1 MRRLQYYFYW
11 MLSKILGNKWII
23 KYYRKIGMTIGE
35 NTHLFSRILTG
46 EPYLISI
53 GSNCTIATNVS
64 LLTHDASIGAIVG
77 RNKYSD
83 LCGKITIGN
92 NCFIGD
98 KAIIMYG
105 VSISDNVIVA
115 AGSVVAKSINES
127 GVIVAGVP
135 AKVIGRV
142 DDFMAKYEKNFLSL
156 HGLKTDERKE
166 YILEHSEK
174 LVIK

>member
-1 MRRLQYYFYW
+1 
-11 MLSKILGNKWII
+11 
-23 KYYRKIGMTIGE
+23 MTIGE

>member
-1 MRRLQYYFYW
+1 MGRLQYYFYW
-11 MLSKILGNKWII
+11 ALSKLLGNKWII
-23 KYYRKIGMTIGE
+23 RYYRKIGMTIGE

-105 VSISDNVIVA
+105 VSIADNVIVA
-115 AGSVVAKSINES
+115 AGSVVSKSINES

-135 AKVIGRV
+135 AKIIGRV
-142 DDFMAKYEKNFLSL
+142 DEFTAKYENQFLSL
-156 HGLKTDERKE
+156 HGLKSYERKK
-166 YILEHSEK
+166 YILDHPEK
-174 LVIK
+174 LVLK

>member
-1 MRRLQYYFYW
+1 MGRLQYYFYW
-11 MLSKILGNKWII
+11 VLSKLFGNKWII
-23 KYYRKIGMTIGE
+23 RYYRKIGMTIGE

-77 RNKYSD
+77 RDKYSD

-105 VSISDNVIVA
+105 VSIADNVIVA
-115 AGSVVAKSINES
+115 AGSVVTKSVSDS

-135 AKVIGRV
+135 AKIIGRV
-142 DDFMAKYEKNFLSL
+142 DEFTAKYENQFLSL
-156 HGLKTDERKE
+156 HGLKSDERKK
-166 YILEHSEK
+166 YILDHSKK
-174 LVIK
+174 LVTK